1 MGGGEY
7 MATRCTVSLVEIV
20 VALLLFLALVVAILL
35 GARPDV
41 IACLQDCLAT
51 TLCL

>member
-1 MGGGEY
+1 
-7 MATRCTVSLVEIV
+7 MAGQTCTVSLVEIV
-20 VALLLFLALVVAILL
+20 IALLLFLALVVAILL

-41 IACLQDCLAT
+41 IECLQECLAT

>member
-1 MGGGEY
+1 MG
-7 MATRCTVSLVEIV
+7 APTCTVSLVEIV

-41 IACLQDCLAT
+41 TACLGDCLAT
-51 TLCL
+51 TLCIA